1 MVIDR
6 SYLPKI
12 KTYHS
17 TPPKILCT
25 YNPQQKRYK
34 NHFFSIETAV
44 KRPYYGF
51 YQIAPACQNGRFY
64 LTLPVKIGYNAV
76 VLSSIISFVL
86 RIWLI
91 VAFWAFIWGL
101 VKPKTQMLRILRA
114 TLLLLGLLGILAA
127 LKIAGQ

>member
-1 MVIDR
+1 M
-6 SYLPKI
+6 
-12 KTYHS
+12 
-17 TPPKILCT
+17 
-25 YNPQQKRYK
+25 
-34 NHFFSIETAV
+34 
-44 KRPYYGF
+44 
-51 YQIAPACQNGRFY
+51 
-64 LTLPVKIGYNAV
+64 
-76 VLSSIISFVL
+76 LSSLISFVL